1 MNAWQA
7 WASPLGSAPL
17 VFAHRGS
24 SAALPEHTVA
34 AYERAAVEGVDGFE
48 CDVRLTRDGHLVCI
62 HDASIT
68 RTSNGRGRVTR
79 LTLAELNRH
88 DYSTWYHE
96 KARIAN
102 GGSVHVA
109 PATAADGIL
118 TLDRLLTLARG
129 TGRPLRLLIETK
141 HPSRYGGDV
150 ERRLVDLLARHGLT
164 APAVGSGVAGS
175 DGSGS
180 GEPGPGEPGP
190 GVSVT
195 VMSFSA
201 RALRRIR
208 ALAPEI
214 PTVFLFDIPTPSVWS
229 GRVPEGADMLGPSIR
244 VIRYWPEIVRRAHDR
259 GVGVMVWTVNEPAD
273 IQQVRAL
280 GVDGIITDRPADVL
294 ATLGRNPAG
303 DRDGTGLAGG
313 SATRTASPETDGG
326 RLGPCPSTT
335 GVSSP
340 GWLG

>member
-1 MNAWQA
+1 M
-7 WASPLGSAPL
+7 SSSLGATPQ

-24 SAALPEHTVA
+24 SAALPEHTLA
-34 AYERAAVEGVDGFE
+34 AYERAVTEGVDGFE

-88 DYSTWYHE
+88 DYSAWHRE
-96 KARIAN
+96 VLVAN
-102 GGSVHVA
+102 GGPPVVGE
-109 PATAADGIL
+109 PTADDGIL

-129 TGRPLRLLIETK
+129 AGRPLRLLIETK

-164 APAVGSGVAGS
+164 TGAGDGSGV
-175 DGSGS
+175 
-180 GEPGPGEPGP
+180 
-190 GVSVT
+190 SVA
-195 VMSFSA
+195 VMSFSI

-208 ALAPEI
+208 ALAPAI

-229 GRVPEGADMLGPSIR
+229 GRAPAGADLLGPSIR
-244 VIRYWPEIVRRAHDR
+244 VIRYWPEMVRRAHER
-259 GVGVMVWTVNEPAD
+259 GVGVLVWTVNEPAD
-273 IQQVRAL
+273 ITLVRAL
-280 GVDGIITDRPADVL
+280 GVDGIISDRPADVL
-294 ATLGRNPAG
+294 AALDRHPAG
-303 DRDGTGLAGG
+303 DSGGTGADGLSASTGRDGLSASTGRGG
-313 SATRTASPETDGG
+313 SPATRVGSPAPGGG

-340 GWLG
+340 G